1 MTNLFFYKMK
11 TILTLAFA
19 VSVTLFSA
27 CKSKPVTKP
36 EHKEI
41 IEAVYASG
49 YVISKNEYKLY
60 ALGDGYITQQ
70 FKKAGDDVKAGEAI
84 YAIQSEAQQAKYS
97 AANAAYQFASGNAKD
112 NSASLQELSNAINS
126 AQLKFQNDSLSFVRS
141 KNMFEQS
148 VINRNEFDKVQLA
161 YNVSKN
167 DLQNARERYRKTKD
181 QLAVEAQN
189 AQSTLQAA
197 ATDAGNYSLKS
208 IISGMVYETYKEV
221 GEVVRRNDLVAL
233 LGDKEEKIL
242 QLSVDQQDI
251 EKVKVGQEV
260 LVKIDVTGNKIYKA
274 VVTKVYPAMNQNE
287 QSFRVDA
294 VFEKGFNVNF
304 TRTSVEANIV
314 VAKKERA
321 LVLQRKFIAADGKV
335 KVKGGD
341 EVQLEL
347 GIGNLAEVE
356 VLKGLQGNEEIELPE
371 DK

>member
-1 MTNLFFYKMK
+1 MK
-11 TILTLAFA
+11 TILLSALAVA
-19 VSVTLFSA
+19 IALLPA
-27 CKSKPVTKP
+27 CKGKTVVKP
-36 EHKEI
+36 ERKEI

-49 YVISKNEYKLY
+49 FVVSKNEYKLY

-70 FKKAGDDVKAGEAI
+70 LKKTGDAVKAGDAV
-84 YAIQSEAQQAKYS
+84 YVIQSEAQQARYS

-112 NSASLQELSNAINS
+112 NSASLQELANAIGT
-126 AQLKFQNDSLSFVRS
+126 AQLKFQNDSLSFARS
-141 KNMFEQS
+141 KNMFEQN

-161 YNVSKN
+161 FNVSKN

-181 QLAVEAQN
+181 QLAVEAKN
-189 AQSTLQAA
+189 AQSSLQAA
-197 ATDAGNYSLKS
+197 ATDAGNYTLKS
-208 IISGMVYETYKEV
+208 IINGMVYETYKEV
-221 GEVVRRNDLVAL
+221 GEIVRKNDLVAL
-233 LGDKEEKIL
+233 LGDKEEKVL

-294 VFEKGFNVNF
+294 TFEKGFNVNF

-314 VAKKERA
+314 IAKKESA
-321 LVLQRKFIAADGKV
+321 LVLQRKVISADNKV
-335 KVKGGD
+335 KVKGGS

-356 VLKGLQGNEEIELPE
+356 VLKGLSGGEEIELIE
-371 DK
+371 QK